1 MEQSRIHFISI
12 GGSVMHSL
20 AIALKNKG
28 FQVSGS
34 DDEIYEPSRSRLE
47 HHGLLPGKMGW
58 DENNIH
64 NELDAVL
71 VGMHA
76 KTDNPEV
83 LKAKELGLRMY
94 SFPEYI
100 RHISENKHRVV
111 IAGSHGK
118 TTTTAIM
125 MHVLKHAGRKFDYLI
140 GAPVDGF
147 ENLVQITDAPLIII
161 EGDEYFSSPT
171 DKTPK
176 FLKYEHHNA
185 IITGIAWD
193 HMNAFPTIEEYER
206 QFELFADQT
215 PKAGILIYANHDAR
229 LSGICEK
236 ERKDVTV
243 ISYEAHKAII
253 KDGKTHLKSGDQ
265 LYPIEIFGEH
275 NLQNINAALEML
287 KKLGLKEE
295 VFYEAMRSFSGAKK
309 RLQQIYKSDNIR
321 IFLDYAHAPS
331 KVKATV
337 KALKNQ
343 FPNSRLTACLE
354 LHTFSSLNPEFIG
367 QYKGS
372 MDDADDALVFV
383 NPNNI
388 KHKDRI
394 QLTYE
399 DVVKAFDKKGLVFV
413 TQIEE
418 LKNFIRDK
426 NQDQRNLLLM
436 SSGTFASLDI
446 EKLIIELQ

>member
-1 MEQSRIHFISI
+1 
-12 GGSVMHSL
+12 MHSL

-28 FQVSGS
+28 FVVSGS

-47 HHGLLPGKMGW
+47 QQGLLPGKMGW

-64 NELDAVL
+64 KNLDAVL

-76 KTDNPEV
+76 KADNPEV
-83 LKAKELGLRMY
+83 LKAKALGLRMY

-100 RHISENKHRVV
+100 RHISEHKHRVV

-118 TTTTAIM
+118 TTTTAIV
-125 MHVLKHAGRKFDYLI
+125 MHVLKYAGRKFDYLI
-140 GAPVDGF
+140 GAPVEGF

-193 HMNAFPTIEEYER
+193 HMNAFPSIEEYER

-215 PKAGILIYANHDAR
+215 PKSGILIYARDDVR
-229 LSGICEK
+229 LSAICEK
-236 ERKDVTV
+236 ERKDVTT
-243 ISYEAHKAII
+243 IPYEAHKAIV
-253 KDGKTHLKSGDQ
+253 KDGKTQLKLGDQ
-265 LYPIEIFGEH
+265 LIPIEIFGEH

-287 KKLGLKEE
+287 KKLGIKEE
-295 VFYEAMRSFSGAKK
+295 TFYKAIRSFSGAKK
-309 RLQQIYKSDNIR
+309 RLQQVYNSSANR

-343 FPNSRLTACLE
+343 FPDCKLTACLE
-354 LHTFSSLNPEFIG
+354 LHTFSSLNPDFIG
-367 QYKGS
+367 QYNGTL
-372 MDDADDALVFV
+372 DDADDALVFI

-394 QLTYE
+394 QVNQQ
-399 DVVKAFDKKGLVFV
+399 DVLQAFGKEGLVFV
-413 TQIEE
+413 TQTED
-418 LKNFIRDK
+418 LKNFIKEK
-426 NQDQRNLLLM
+426 NQGQRNLLLM
-436 SSGTFASLDI
+436 SSGTFASLDV
-446 EKLIIELQ
+446 ENLIKELQ

>member
-47 HHGLLPGKMGW
+47 HYGLLPGELGW
-58 DENNIH
+58 NEKNIH
-64 NELDAVL
+64 EGLDAVL

-76 KTDNPEV
+76 KADNPEV
-83 LKAKELGLRMY
+83 IKAKALGLRMY

-100 RHISENKHRVV
+100 RHLSENKHRVV

-118 TTTTAIM
+118 TTTTAII
-125 MHVLKHAGRKFDYLI
+125 MHVLKYAGRKFDYLI
-140 GAPVDGF
+140 GAPVEGF

-185 IITGIAWD
+185 VITGIAWD
-193 HMNAFPTIEEYER
+193 HMNAFPTVEEYER

-215 PKAGILIYANHDAR
+215 PKAGILIYAKNDAR
-229 LSGICEK
+229 LSAICEK

-243 ISYEAHKAII
+243 LPYEAHKAIV
-253 KDGKTHLKSGDQ
+253 KDGKTHLKLGNQ
-265 LYPIEIFGEH
+265 LYPIEIFGDH
-275 NLQNINAALEML
+275 NLYNINAALEML
-287 KKLGLKEE
+287 KKLGVKEE
-295 VFYEAMRSFSGAKK
+295 TFYEAIRSFSGAKK
-309 RLQQIYKSDNIR
+309 RLQQIYHSNATR
-321 IFLDYAHAPS
+321 IFMDYAHAPS

-337 KALKNQ
+337 KALKSQ
-343 FPNSRLTACLE
+343 FPGYKLTACLE
-354 LHTFSSLNPEFIG
+354 LHTFSSLNPEFIR

-388 KHKDRI
+388 KHKDRVQI
-394 QLTYE
+394 TAE
-399 DVVKAFDKKGLVFV
+399 DVLNAFAKDGLVFS
-413 TQIEE
+413 TQQED
-418 LKNFIRDK
+418 LKKFIKDK
-426 NQDQRNLLLM
+426 SKDHRNLLLM
-436 SSGTFASLDI
+436 SSGNFASLDI
-446 EKLIIELQ
+446 EKLIKELQ